1 MRFALQSALC
11 WLIYNR
17 DVCSWLS
24 SQILTTTDKVGIV
37 LPVKRAPALLSASP
51 KDTSSPVKV
60 HTWTSRLLSSCSL
73 HSVRAIDTLALW
85 THLHLVA
92 QEREIDQKEMIR
104 KLRKLFLFFLL
115 ILKNMF
121 SQSLE
126 CLWKCFLLSWLNN
139 RYEHCLSL
147 SESGSGFSLMENP
160 FLAQFRAMI
169 VESSTPFA
177 L

>member
-11 WLIYNR
+11 WLISNR

-51 KDTSSPVKV
+51 KDTSGPVKV

-104 KLRKLFLFFLL
+104 KLCKLFLFVFL
-115 ILKNMF
+115 ILKKYVF
-121 SQSLE
+121 SVLRVSLE
-126 CLWKCFLLSWLNN
+126 VFLTL
-139 RYEHCLSL
+139 
-147 SESGSGFSLMENP
+147 
-160 FLAQFRAMI
+160 LA
-169 VESSTPFA
+169 
-177 L
+177 

>member
-51 KDTSSPVKV
+51 KDTSGPVKV

-73 HSVRAIDTLALW
+73 HSVRAIDTLALC
-85 THLHLVA
+85 THLICPPKDLQSFLNKKA
-92 QEREIDQKEMIR
+92 AC
-104 KLRKLFLFFLL
+104 FLFKTSNCTFEMEV
-115 ILKNMF
+115 NF
-121 SQSLE
+121 SLE
-126 CLWKCFLLSWLNN
+126 FWEYCMDGKK
-139 RYEHCLSL
+139 
-147 SESGSGFSLMENP
+147 
-160 FLAQFRAMI
+160 
-169 VESSTPFA
+169 
-177 L
+177 

>member
-1 MRFALQSALC
+1 MWFALQSALC
-11 WLIYNR
+11 WLMYNR

-24 SQILTTTDKVGIV
+24 SQILTTIDKVGIV

-51 KDTSSPVKV
+51 KDTRGTVKV

-104 KLRKLFLFFLL
+104 KLCKLFLFVFL
-115 ILKNMF
+115 ILKKYVF
-121 SQSLE
+121 SVLRVSLE
-126 CLWKCFLLSWLNN
+126 VFLTL
-139 RYEHCLSL
+139 
-147 SESGSGFSLMENP
+147 
-160 FLAQFRAMI
+160 LA
-169 VESSTPFA
+169 
-177 L
+177 